1 MNETNKLNKVKE
13 ARELGLTLLPHGLGE
28 HNVVNITTEFH
39 IQKTM
44 NQRTWIGSMNC
55 GKRIGLENSLD
66 YYDIVINNPLHS
78 WGNIN
83 REEVRVIDQVCT
95 DCLEKI

>member
-13 ARELGLTLLPHGLGE
+13 ARELGLNMMTFNGRKGQ
-28 HNVVNITTEFH
+28 ITQVTEFH

-44 NQRTWIGSMNC
+44 NQSTWIGSMNC
-55 GKRIGLENSLD
+55 GKRVALENSID
-66 YYDIVINNPLHS
+66 WYDLVIEKAELE
-78 WGNIN
+78 IAK
-83 REEVRVIDQVCT
+83 EVKIIDLVCT

>member
-13 ARELGLTLLPHGLGE
+13 ARELGLNLLTNNGRKGQ
-28 HNVVNITTEFH
+28 ITQVTEFH
-39 IQKTM
+39 IEKTM
-44 NQRTWIGSMNC
+44 NQSTWIGSMNC

-83 REEVRVIDQVCT
+83 REEVRIIDQVCT

>member
-13 ARELGLTLLPHGLGE
+13 ARELELTLLA
-28 HNVVNITTEFH
+28 HNVGQWNQVGINTEFH

-44 NQRTWIGSMNC
+44 NHKTWIGSMNC
-55 GKRIGLENSLD
+55 GARIGVQNSLD
-66 YYDIVINNPLHS
+66 YYDIVINNATKSMGLLAK
-78 WGNIN
+78 
-83 REEVRVIDQVCT
+83 EEVKVIDLVCT